1 MKLEEIQKERKRKR
15 ERKRG
20 RKKGIMLTGDTVSEK
35 SLSSNCIDTPD
46 SCSNSGIRYK
56 ISGICPELTSVPL
69 FDLRELLNLKT
80 TLERKWEGERGEREK
95 MRA

>member
-1 MKLEEIQKERKRKR
+1 MPSKIFSHLGTNFDEIRGNTKRKEEKEREKKR
-15 ERKRG
+15 E
-20 RKKGIMLTGDTVSEK
+20 KKEIKLTGDTVSEK

-80 TLERKWEGERGEREK
+80 TLERK
-95 MRA
+95 

>member
-1 MKLEEIQKERKRKR
+1 MPPKIFSYIGTNFDEIRGNKKERKRKR
-15 ERKRG
+15 A
-20 RKKGIMLTGDTVSEK
+20 RKKEIMLTDDTVSEK
-35 SLSSNCIDTPD
+35 SLSSNCIDIPD

-80 TLERKWEGERGEREK
+80 TLEKK
-95 MRA
+95 